1 MEEAESS
8 FDMMLLIGVL
18 AMFLAIGLPFI
29 IPFMKGDVGG
39 FDVQIEKTAPVTRS
53 ELTANADPEARPYDS
68 GDALL
73 MLVIADEN
81 APQPRKFRFDRNGTQ
96 LEIALNDAFFSNR
109 KQMLESLWT
118 GVPSNAK
125 VDVRLYADP
134 DGMMFWNLG
143 FAP

>member
-8 FDMMLLIGVL
+8 FDMLILIGTL
-18 AMFLAIGLPFI
+18 AIFLAIGLPFV
-29 IPFMKGDVGG
+29 IPLMKGDVGG

-53 ELTANADPEARPYDS
+53 VLSANIDPEERQYDS

-81 APQPRKFRFDRNGTQ
+81 GPQPRKIRFDRYGSQ
-96 LEIALNDAFFSNR
+96 IEMALGETFFSNR
-109 KQMLESLWT
+109 KQTLESLWT
-118 GVPSNAK
+118 GIPSDEK
-125 VDVRLYADP
+125 VDVRLYAGP
-134 DGMMFWNLG
+134 EGMMYWNFG

>member
-8 FDMMLLIGVL
+8 FDMLLLIGVL
-18 AMFLAIGLPFI
+18 ALFLAIGLPFI

-39 FDVQIEKTAPVTRS
+39 FDVQIEKTAPVTRGILPAS
-53 ELTANADPEARPYDS
+53 IDPEAGQRDS

-81 APQPRKFRFDRNGTQ
+81 APQPRKFRMDRNGTP
-96 LEIALNDAFFSNR
+96 LEIALDDAFFSNR
-109 KQMLESLWT
+109 KQLLETLWT

-125 VDVRLYADP
+125 VDVRLFAGP
-134 DGMMFWNLG
+134 EGMRYWNFG